1 MNKMLVDISSIGHDT
16 TAHWLIFSG
25 ERVVANKQHGGWLK
39 ATWQDLPFV
48 HHYGDQ
54 IINIGEFG
62 GLACYAIDVGLETLP
77 LGELDTMSLRGIFLS
92 NNEDLFS
99 VAARAWQF
107 ILFKRTHR
115 FCGQCGSSME
125 QVDWEMAMQCH
136 TCKHRCYPRV
146 SPCIIVAIR
155 NQDRILLAQGK
166 SQKERKMFSVLAGFV
181 ESGESLEEAVHREVF
196 EEVGIKI
203 KNLEYF
209 SSQPWPFPHSLMM
222 GFIAEHYSGEINV
235 DGHEILE
242 AAWYELDEMPFV
254 PPNMSIAGRLIE
266 KTKELI
272 SNKKALHKQG

>member
-1 MNKMLVDISSIGHDT
+1 MLVDISSIGHDT

-25 ERVVANKQHGGWLK
+25 ERVVANKQHSGWLK

-222 GFIAEHYSGEINV
+222 GFIAEHDSGEINV

>member
-1 MNKMLVDISSIGHDT
+1 MLVDISSIGHDT